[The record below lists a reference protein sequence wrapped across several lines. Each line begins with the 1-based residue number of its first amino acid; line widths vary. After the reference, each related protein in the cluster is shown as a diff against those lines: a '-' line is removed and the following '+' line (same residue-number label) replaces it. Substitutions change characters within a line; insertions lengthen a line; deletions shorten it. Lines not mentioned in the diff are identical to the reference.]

1 LLLLEIQANDARDAG
16 STSATMSVGRQR
28 HTYGAK
34 RVGLW
39 PWPTTSIWNPSWE
52 EFDGLDTEPYEDAY
66 EIGLGAENRSDNE
79 DDESCDEDMEDE
91 DEEMEDEVMVKKYD
105 EEGYDDQE
113 EELDEGEGENEFE
126 SGVEAAGSSATT
138 KRHGSPGTK
147 ASS

>member
-1 LLLLEIQANDARDAG
+1 
-16 STSATMSVGRQR
+16 M
-28 HTYGAK
+28 
-34 RVGLW
+34 
-39 PWPTTSIWNPSWE
+39 
-52 EFDGLDTEPYEDAY
+52 DTEPYEDAY